1 MANEQSEGIQ
11 IEGCSVIYDMGSGLV
26 IAKVQLD
33 KVKEQDINARV
44 MKNEMQDQLTA
55 NIKKRGQL
63 ESLPFLVLN
72 AGKLEIV
79 SGHHRIKSA
88 RAAEMKEVIAIID
101 VSGLSRSQI
110 AAKQLAHNAISGF
123 DDDSTLRE
131 IVKMIT
137 DVDDMIESFV
147 GKDIMEE
154 PLEQY
159 EKMLSPAIQFD
170 FKNVTFSFLP
180 HQVQDMDVLLKNLE
194 TTEPEIIGVASYE
207 QCKSFVET
215 LSRYQKFTDIRNV
228 GAAIHSM
235 VQNANERMNEVGFN
249 EQEEWTYLAKL
260 FGSSAIPGEAAKVI
274 QQAIKKAEKEGV
286 VTSKNRWQLIEYL
299 CADYISGS

>member
-1 MANEQSEGIQ
+1 MAGEQSQGKGYEM
-11 IEGCSVIYDMGSGLV
+11 IYDMGSGLI

-55 NIKKRGQL
+55 NIKNRGQL
-63 ESLPFLVLN
+63 ESLPLFALVDD
-72 AGKLEIV
+72 KIEII
-79 SGHHRIKSA
+79 SGHHRVKSA
-88 RAAEMKEVIAIID
+88 RAAGMKEILAIMD
-101 VSGLSRSQI
+101 VSNLSRSKI

-123 DDDSTLRE
+123 DDDSTLKE

-147 GKDIMEE
+147 GKDILEE
-154 PLEQY
+154 PLDQY
-159 EKMLSPAIQFD
+159 EKLLSPEIQFD
-170 FKNVTFSFLP
+170 FKNITFTFLP
-180 HQVQDMDVLLKNLE
+180 HQLNDLDALVKSLE
-194 TTEPEIIGVASYE
+194 TASPEVIGVASYE

-235 VQNANERMNEVGFN
+235 IQNATEKMDAVGFN
-249 EQEEWTYLAKL
+249 EDEDWTYLAKL
-260 FGSSAIPGEAAKVI
+260 FGSNAVPGSSAGVI
-274 QQAIKKAEKEGV
+274 QQAIKKAEKEGT

-299 CADYISGS
+299 CADYLGGR

>member
-1 MANEQSEGIQ
+1 MANEQSKSIQ
-11 IEGCSVIYDMGSGLV
+11 VEGCSVIYDMGSGLM
-26 IAKVQLD
+26 IAKVQID

-55 NIKKRGQL
+55 NILKRGQL
-63 ESLPFLVLN
+63 ESLPFLVLKD
-72 AGKLEIV
+72 GKLEIV

-88 RAAEMKEVIAIID
+88 RAAGLKEIVVIVDI
-101 VSGLSRSQI
+101 SGLSRSQI

-147 GKDIMEE
+147 GKDIMAE
-154 PLEQY
+154 PLEAY
-159 EKMLSPAIQFD
+159 DKMLSPAIQFD

-180 HQVQDMDVLLKNLE
+180 HQVQDMDALIKSLE
-194 TTEPEIIGVASYE
+194 TTASEIIGVASYE
-207 QCKSFVET
+207 QCKGFVET

-235 VQNANERMNEVGFN
+235 IQNANERMDEVGFN
-249 EQEEWTYLAKL
+249 EEE
-260 FGSSAIPGEAAKVI
+260 E
-274 QQAIKKAEKEGV
+274 
-286 VTSKNRWQLIEYL
+286 
-299 CADYISGS
+299 